1 MKKFTKIMSVML
13 VAALIFAVA
22 SISTLAATPESISVT
37 TMPDRTVY
45 YVGVDDVDN
54 DIWCDAEGI
63 VLTVTNDDGTT
74 KTVTSDDE
82 DGWIDITVYDYV
94 IGDNE
99 AEVVYYDNETDTE
112 LTTTMTVTVKECPVE
127 SIEILSMPTKTEYD
141 MEKDVLTRDN
151 FTLDKLYES
160 DKDTFDAMLDELG
173 LTFDELKA
181 IYEEDPELM
190 EMLVDV
196 VFEEYDSILLVD
208 TTGMEIRVNYKDGT
222 NEVLTDDDAYNTY
235 GGAQFPIYLDQKE
248 NAVTEGAN
256 TFVINVMGFEKEFSV
271 NVTSAGSGAG
281 SGTGTGTG
289 TGTGSGTG
297 SGSGTGTGSGSTGIP
312 GIPNTD
318 AGVSAA
324 ALAVIALMSGC
335 GIALI
340 PSKKEK

>member
-1 MKKFTKIMSVML
+1 MIMKKFTKIMSVML

-37 TMPDRTVY
+37 TMPNRTVY
-45 YVGVDDVDN
+45 YVGVDDHEG
-54 DIWCDAEGI
+54 DIWCDTTGM
-63 VLTVTNDDGTT
+63 VLEITNDDGSTNT
-74 KTVTSDDE
+74 LAVDE
-82 DGWIDITVYDYV
+82 DSYVFMTVHDFV
-94 IGDNE
+94 LGENE
-99 AEVVYYDNETDTE
+99 ADVICYAEGDVE
-112 LTTTMTVTVKECPVE
+112 LTTTVTVTVEENPVA
-127 SIEILSMPTKTEYD
+127 SVDILSMPTKTEYD
-141 MEKDVLTRDN
+141 MEKDVLTKEN
-151 FTLDKLYES
+151 FTWDKLYAYMPEV
-160 DKDTFDAMLDELG
+160 FDEMLPELG
-173 LTFDELKA
+173 MT
-181 IYEEDPELM
+181 
-190 EMLVDV
+190 
-196 VFEEYDSILLVD
+196 FEEFKAEYENDTDAINYFTRILFELYDSVLLID

-248 NAVTEGAN
+248 DAVTEGAN

-289 TGTGSGTG
+289 TGSGTG
-297 SGSGTGTGSGSTGIP
+297 SGSGTGTGTGSGSTGIP

>member
-37 TMPDRTVY
+37 IMPNRTVY
-45 YVGVDDVDN
+45 YVGVDDVDG
-54 DIWCDAEGI
+54 DILCDPEGI
-63 VLTVTNDDGTT
+63 VLTITNDDSTT
-74 KTVTSDDE
+74 KTVTADD
-82 DGWIDITVYDYV
+82 DYWIDITVYDYV
-94 IGDNE
+94 IGENE
-99 AEVVYYDNETDTE
+99 AEVVCYDYETDTE
-112 LTTTMTVTVKECPVE
+112 LTTTMTVTVEENPVE

-151 FTLDKLYES
+151 FTLDKLYEL

-190 EMLVDV
+190 ESLVDV

-256 TFVINVMGFEKEFSV
+256 TFVITVMGVEKEFTV
-271 NVTSAGSGAG
+271 NVVNSGSGAG

-289 TGTGSGTG
+289 TGTGSGT
-297 SGSGTGTGSGSTGIP
+297 GTGTGSGSTGIP

>member
-37 TMPDRTVY
+37 TPPDRTVY

-63 VLTVTNDDGTT
+63 VLTVTNDDDTT

-82 DGWIDITVYDYV
+82 DAWIDITVYDYV

-127 SIEILSMPTKTEYD
+127 SIDILSMPTKTEYD
-141 MEKDVLTRDN
+141 MEKDVLTKEN
-151 FTLDKLYES
+151 FTWDKLYAYMPEV
-160 DKDTFDAMLDELG
+160 FDEMLPELG
-173 LTFDELKA
+173 MT
-181 IYEEDPELM
+181 
-190 EMLVDV
+190 
-196 VFEEYDSILLVD
+196 FEEFKAEFENDTEAIDYFTSILFELYDSVLLID

-222 NEVLTDDDAYNTY
+222 NETLTDDDAYNTY
-235 GGAQFPIYLDQKE
+235 GGVQFPIYLIQKE
-248 NAVTEGAN
+248 TAVTEGEN
-256 TFVINVMGFEKEFSV
+256 VFVLDVMGFEKEFSV
-271 NVTSAGSGAG
+271 NVTSAGSGSGSG
-281 SGTGTGTG
+281 SGT
-289 TGTGSGTG
+289 GTG
-297 SGSGTGTGSGSTGIP
+297 SGSGTGTGTGSGSGSTGIP

>member
-22 SISTLAATPESISVT
+22 SISAFAVTPAESIRVITLPNRT
-37 TMPDRTVY
+37 TY
-45 YVGVDDVDN
+45 YVGGDTTGLNEV
-54 DIWCDAEGI
+54 WCDPTGAVIE
-63 VLTVTNDDGTT
+63 VTYADGTT
-74 KTVTSDDE
+74 EIVTATDDSTE
-82 DGWIDITVYDYV
+82 FKLVVRDYE
-94 IGDNE
+94 IGENE
-99 AEVVYYDNETDTE
+99 ATLSYYCFVSGGEGW
-112 LTTTMTVTVKECPVE
+112 LTAPVTVTVEECPVE
-127 SIEILSMPTKTEYD
+127 SIEITKMPTKTEYD
-141 MEKDVLTRDN
+141 MEEDIFTKDN
-151 FTLDKLYES
+151 FTWDKYYAYHPEVMEECL
-160 DKDTFDAMLDELG
+160 AELG
-173 LTFDELKA
+173 MT
-181 IYEEDPELM
+181 
-190 EMLVDV
+190 
-196 VFEEYDSILLVD
+196 FEEFKAEYENDTDAINYFTRILFELYDSVLLID

-256 TFVINVMGFEKEFSV
+256 TFVITVMGVEKEFTV
-271 NVTSAGSGAG
+271 NVVNSGSGAG

-289 TGTGSGTG
+289 TGTGSGT
-297 SGSGTGTGSGSTGIP
+297 GTGTGSGSTGIP